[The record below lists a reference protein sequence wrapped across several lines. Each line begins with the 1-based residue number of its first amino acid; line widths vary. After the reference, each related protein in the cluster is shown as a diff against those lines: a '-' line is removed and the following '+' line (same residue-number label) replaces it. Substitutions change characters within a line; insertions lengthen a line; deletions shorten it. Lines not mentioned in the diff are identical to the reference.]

1 MVEQKIEDAVL
12 AKLEAALPGLDAQ
25 YAGQLNADQFVKG
38 LESGVKPVIIMAKS
52 APRQYTSPTIPT
64 CQIEVTVNVLARA
77 DLDWNGMKYLDVISK
92 ATSVLE
98 QWQKCL
104 QDTHEDF
111 SFENEFRC
119 VGFQLGGGQYS
130 FDP

>member
-1 MVEQKIEDAVL
+1 M
-12 AKLEAALPGLDAQ
+12 
-25 YAGQLNADQFVKG
+25 
-38 LESGVKPVIIMAKS
+38 KPVIIMAKS
-52 APRQYTSPTIPT
+52 APRQYTSPTMPT

-92 ATSVLE
+92 TTQALE

-111 SFENEFRC
+111 SFEGEFRC
-119 VGFQLGGGQYS
+119 VGFQLGAGSYS
-130 FDP
+130 FDPQDKTWQYVHSMTVFGVTLAAPDGDPGC